1 MNITNVNFKW
11 NLDFKMKAQTH
22 IFGQVFVV
30 NEDLSLKTPTGVI
43 SKEEMQEISKEYRGV
58 NRIHKPMA
66 LLFWTDVKNG
76 KTENWK
82 S

>member
-1 MNITNVNFKW
+1 
-11 NLDFKMKAQTH
+11 MKAQTQ

-58 NRIHKPMA
+58 NRIHKPIA